1 MGKSVSDEQG
11 VVGCDLLYLFSDVFF
26 HLCCLLVWWA
36 LMGPGVRCLGTD
48 GRAAAPWCAARACAS
63 ISLVWPIWSFNVRTL
78 RPRGAGSPVVWPTP
92 PLLWELVVR
101 CGVVRG
107 ACVILL
113 RSIPVQPKTLSS
125 FFLHSD
131 HFTDFG
137 FSPVLSL
144 AFGLALLLYA
154 FLIELHRFCGACT
167 SFPLLHLINF
177 WCFQFLDYFLVISR
191 ACCLPLILRNL
202 TDSILPSHLFPL
214 PIRHEKYAYAY
225 SFSFAPTPPFLL
237 SDFGGVP
244 VCCAYLLCGA

>member
-11 VVGCDLLYLFSDVFF
+11 VVGCDLLYLFSDVIF

-113 RSIPVQPKTLSS
+113 RSIPAQPKPKPEPRSVQQR
-125 FFLHSD
+125 
-131 HFTDFG
+131 
-137 FSPVLSL
+137 VL
-144 AFGLALLLYA
+144 
-154 FLIELHRFCGACT
+154 
-167 SFPLLHLINF
+167 P
-177 WCFQFLDYFLVISR
+177 
-191 ACCLPLILRNL
+191 
-202 TDSILPSHLFPL
+202 
-214 PIRHEKYAYAY
+214 
-225 SFSFAPTPPFLL
+225 
-237 SDFGGVP
+237 
-244 VCCAYLLCGA
+244 